1 LFNTRRISSRVT
13 EKKEKRG
20 NKGKEGQA
28 RSGETGWAGYKA
40 RVEQMIDGGGT
51 QERKGGKE
59 REKEKVA
66 YQEAFRSSAQGWTL
80 VSTKTLSLIR
90 VRFECPKDS
99 GRKRKKRK
107 NKNRSKKRRKATS
120 EKPRKQERLLSVKAT
135 ETRPFPQ
142 L

>member
-1 LFNTRRISSRVT
+1 MVVCCSTRDESAGHRG
-13 EKKEKRG
+13 KKNEEIK
-20 NKGKEGQA
+20 QA

-90 VRFECPKDS
+90 VRFECPK
-99 GRKRKKRK
+99 G
-107 NKNRSKKRRKATS
+107 
-120 EKPRKQERLLSVKAT
+120 
-135 ETRPFPQ
+135 
-142 L
+142 